1 LYICELFKTNK
12 KMETKIS
19 PAKSGLQLGLLFG
32 VIMVL
37 EFVISYIIGIDKL
50 TGSSFGVVINLLNY
64 LILPFI
70 FIYLGCTNYKKLNNG
85 FVTFS
90 ECLKIGVSIT
100 VIAALIYAIFN
111 IIFNIIFP
119 DFGDQVLS
127 ITKSEILK
135 KNPNM
140 TAEQMNIALTMT
152 KKFMS
157 QYIIFPVTLVM
168 YAFFGLLYSLLV
180 GAIVKKDPNQSI

>member
-1 LYICELFKTNK
+1 
-12 KMETKIS
+12 MENKIS

-37 EFVISYIIGIDKL
+37 EFVLSYIIGIEKL
-50 TGSSFGVVINLLNY
+50 IGSSFGIVINLLNY
-64 LILPFI
+64 LILPFLFI
-70 FIYLGCTNYKKLNNG
+70 FLGCTNYKKLNGG
-85 FVTFS
+85 FGSFS

-100 VIAALIYAIFN
+100 VVAALIYAIFN
-111 IIFNIIFP
+111 LVFNLIFP
-119 DFGDQVLS
+119 EFASQMLA

-140 TAEQMNIALTMT
+140 TAEQIDMAISMT

-157 QYIIFPVTLVM
+157 QYIVFPVTIAM

-180 GAIVKKDPNQSI
+180 GAIVKKNPNQSF

>member
-1 LYICELFKTNK
+1 
-12 KMETKIS
+12 MENNIS

-37 EFVISYIIGIDKL
+37 EFVISYVIGIEKL
-50 TGSSFGVVINLLNY
+50 IGSSFGIVINLLNY
-64 LILPFI
+64 LILPCLFI
-70 FIYLGCTNYKKLNNG
+70 FLGCTNYKKMNGG
-85 FVTFS
+85 FVSFS

-100 VIAALIYAIFN
+100 VVAALIYAIFN
-111 IIFNIIFP
+111 LVFNLIFP
-119 DFGDQVLS
+119 EFSNQILA

-140 TAEQMNIALTMT
+140 TAEQMDMAISMT

-157 QYIIFPVTLVM
+157 QYIVFPVTIAM

-180 GAIVKKDPNQSI
+180 GAIVKKDSNQSF

>member
-1 LYICELFKTNK
+1 
-12 KMETKIS
+12 MENKIS

-37 EFVISYIIGIDKL
+37 EFIISYIIGLEKL
-50 TGSSFGVVINLLNY
+50 IASSFGVIINLLNY
-64 LILPFI
+64 LILPFL
-70 FIYLGCTNYKKLNNG
+70 FIYSGCINYKKSNNG

-100 VIAALIYAIFN
+100 VIAALIYAFFN
-111 IIFNIIFP
+111 LFFNLIFP
-119 DFGDQVLS
+119 DFGEQILR

-135 KNPNM
+135 KSPNM
-140 TAEQMNIALTMT
+140 TAEQIDMAISMT

-157 QYIIFPVTLVM
+157 QYIVFPVTIVM

-180 GAIVKKDPNQSI
+180 GAIVKKDSNQSF

>member
-1 LYICELFKTNK
+1 
-12 KMETKIS
+12 MENKIS
-19 PAKSGLQLGLLFG
+19 PAKSGLQLGMLFG

-37 EFVISYIIGIDKL
+37 EFVISYIIGIEKL
-50 TGSSFGVVINLLNY
+50 IGSSFGIVINLLNY
-64 LILPFI
+64 LILPCLFI
-70 FIYLGCTNYKKLNNG
+70 FLGCTNYKKMNGG
-85 FVTFS
+85 FVSFS

-100 VIAALIYAIFN
+100 VVAALIYAIFN
-111 IIFNIIFP
+111 LVFNLIFP
-119 DFGDQVLS
+119 EFSNQILA

-140 TAEQMNIALTMT
+140 TAEQMDMAISMT

-157 QYIIFPVTLVM
+157 QYIVFPVTIAM

-180 GAIVKKDPNQSI
+180 GAIVKKDSNQSF

>member
-1 LYICELFKTNK
+1 
-12 KMETKIS
+12 MENNIS

-37 EFVISYIIGIDKL
+37 EFVISYIIGIEKL
-50 TGSSFGVVINLLNY
+50 IGSSFGIVINLLNY
-64 LILPFI
+64 LILPFLVI
-70 FIYLGCTNYKKLNNG
+70 FLGCTNYKKMNGG

-100 VIAALIYAIFN
+100 VVAALIYAIFN
-111 IIFNIIFP
+111 LVFNLIFP
-119 DFGDQVLS
+119 EFSNQILA

-140 TAEQMNIALTMT
+140 TAEQMDMAISMT

-157 QYIIFPVTLVM
+157 QYIVFPVTIAM

-180 GAIVKKDPNQSI
+180 GAIVKKDSNQSF

>member
-1 LYICELFKTNK
+1 
-12 KMETKIS
+12 METKIS

-37 EFVISYIIGIDKL
+37 EFVISYIIGVEKL
-50 TGSSFGVVINLLNY
+50 IGSSFGVIINLLNY
-64 LILPFI
+64 LILPFL
-70 FIYLGCTNYKKLNNG
+70 FIYLGCSNYKKSNDG

-100 VIAALIYAIFN
+100 VIAALIYATFNLIFN
-111 IIFNIIFP
+111 LIFP
-119 DFGDQVLS
+119 DFGEQILR

-135 KNPNM
+135 KSPNM
-140 TAEQMNIALTMT
+140 TAEQMDMAISMT

-157 QYIIFPVTLVM
+157 QYIVFPVTIVM
-168 YAFFGLLYSLLV
+168 YAFFGLLYSFLV
-180 GAIVKKDPNQSI
+180 GAIVKKDSNQSF

>member
-1 LYICELFKTNK
+1 
-12 KMETKIS
+12 MENNIS

-37 EFVISYIIGIDKL
+37 EFVISYIIGIEKL
-50 TGSSFGVVINLLNY
+50 IGSSFGIVINLLNY
-64 LILPFI
+64 LILPCLFI
-70 FIYLGCTNYKKLNNG
+70 FLGCTNYKKMNGG
-85 FVTFS
+85 FVSFS

-100 VIAALIYAIFN
+100 VVAALIYAIFN
-111 IIFNIIFP
+111 LVFNLIFP
-119 DFGDQVLS
+119 EFSNQILA

-140 TAEQMNIALTMT
+140 TAEQMDMAISMT

-157 QYIIFPVTLVM
+157 QYIVFPVTIAM

-180 GAIVKKDPNQSI
+180 GAIVKKDSNQSF